1 MALTQ
6 DQFQHFVDEGY
17 VIAERALNDT
27 DLDPVIG
34 GIEAFVDKRARILHE
49 KGLINRLYEGEPFE
63 RRLALITQENTLI
76 YDDIDIMHMRA
87 EALFR
92 FLGNDRMLDL
102 VGSLVG
108 PEITC
113 SPIQHLRAKL
123 PETVASGGN
132 GRSGD
137 SGSGDNGDSG
147 NDGSGANGVNDGSGD
162 GANTENGE
170 SDALAARIKENVAPW
185 HQDAQVHHE
194 DADPVFILTVWLP
207 LCDTDEENGCL
218 QIIPRVHHHR
228 TVYWSEGFGIEEGG
242 LPEGEVLSLPMKKGD
257 VLLMHKL
264 IPHRSIPNQSGSIR
278 WSLDLRYQQ
287 TGLPT
292 GRSFYPNFIVRSQ
305 RHPEFVLSDYNTWSR
320 GWEEALKVT
329 SKRPPRKNRPT
340 EPTPIRMYG

>member
-1 MALTQ
+1 MSLTR

-17 VIAERALNDT
+17 VIVEDALASD
-27 DLDPVIG
+27 DLDPVIA
-34 GIEAFVDKRARILHE
+34 GIAAFVDERARTLHREGLISDLHE
-49 KGLINRLYEGEPFE
+49 NEPFE
-63 RRLALITQENTLI
+63 RRLALITRENTSI
-76 YDDIDIMHMRA
+76 YDDIDIMKMRH
-87 EALFR
+87 EAVFR
-92 FLGNDRMLDL
+92 FLGNDRMLNL
-102 VGSLVG
+102 VESLVG

-123 PETVASGGN
+123 PANLAGLPGQGNGGGN
-132 GRSGD
+132 GG
-137 SGSGDNGDSG
+137 
-147 NDGSGANGVNDGSGD
+147 GD
-162 GANTENGE
+162 GNSGGGGGGGNGE
-170 SDALAARIKENVAPW
+170 EDALAARIRENVAPW

-218 QIIPRVHHHR
+218 QIIPRVHHSR
-228 TVYWSEGFGIEEGG
+228 TVYWSEGFGIEEDR
-242 LPEGEVLSLPMKKGD
+242 LPEGEVLSLPMRKGD

-264 IPHRSIPNQSGSIR
+264 IPHRSIPNRSGTIR

-292 GRSFYPNFIVRSQ
+292 GRSFYPNFIVRSR
-305 RHPEFVLSDYNTWSR
+305 RHPEFVLSDYATWNR

-329 SKRPPRKNRPT
+329 AQRPPRKNKPI

>member
-6 DQFQHFVDEGY
+6 DQFRHFAEEGY
-17 VIAERALNDT
+17 VIVEGALTDD
-27 DLDPVIG
+27 DLDPVIA
-34 GIEAFVDKRARILHE
+34 GIEAFVDERARSLHE
-49 KGLINRLYEGEPFE
+49 EGRITELHEGEPFE
-63 RRLALITQENTLI
+63 RRLALVTREDTSI
-76 YDDIDIMHMRA
+76 YDDIDIMNMRA
-87 EALFR
+87 EAVFR
-92 FLGNDRMLDL
+92 FLGNDRLLNL
-102 VGSLVG
+102 VQSFVG

-123 PETVASGGN
+123 PDNVIHGGN
-132 GRSGD
+132 GD
-137 SGSGDNGDSG
+137 
-147 NDGSGANGVNDGSGD
+147 
-162 GANTENGE
+162 E
-170 SDALAARIKENVAPW
+170 SAHSERNEDLAARVKENVAPW

-218 QIIPRVHHHR
+218 QIIPRVHHQQM
-228 TVYWSEGFGIEEGG
+228 VYWSEGFGIEDGE

-264 IPHRSIPNQSGSIR
+264 IPHRSIPNHSGSIR

-305 RHPEFVLSDYNTWSR
+305 RHPEFVLTDYNTWRR

-329 SKRPPRKNRPT
+329 AQRPPRKNRPT

>member
-1 MALTQ
+1 MKLRCRYDVTAPERETTDMSLTR
-6 DQFQHFVDEGY
+6 DQFQHFIDEGY
-17 VIAERALNDT
+17 VVVEGALTSD
-27 DLDPVIG
+27 DLDPVIA
-34 GIEAFVDKRARILHE
+34 GIEAFVDERARALHREGRISDLHE
-49 KGLINRLYEGEPFE
+49 HEPFE
-63 RRLALITQENTLI
+63 RRLALITRQDTAI
-76 YDDIDIMHMRA
+76 YDDIDIMNMRA
-87 EALFR
+87 EAVFR
-92 FLGNDRMLDL
+92 FLGNGRMLDL
-102 VGSLVG
+102 VEPFVG

-123 PETVASGGN
+123 PEGLNSRSSHGRDGGN
-132 GRSGD
+132 GG
-137 SGSGDNGDSG
+137 GTGGGNGD
-147 NDGSGANGVNDGSGD
+147 
-162 GANTENGE
+162 E
-170 SDALAARIKENVAPW
+170 DALAARIRENVAPW

-218 QIIPRVHHHR
+218 QIIPRVHHSR
-228 TVYWSEGFGIEEGG
+228 TVYWSEGFGIEEGR
-242 LPEGEVLSLPMKKGD
+242 LPEGEVLSLPMRKGD

-264 IPHRSIPNQSGSIR
+264 IPHRSIPNRSGTIR

-305 RHPEFVLSDYNTWSR
+305 RHPEFVLSDYGTWSR

-329 SKRPPRKNRPT
+329 AKRPPRKNKPT

>member
-17 VIAERALNDT
+17 VIVKGAFTGD
-27 DLDPVIG
+27 DLDPVIA
-34 GIEAFVDKRARILHE
+34 GIEAFVDERARSLHE
-49 KGLINRLYEGEPFE
+49 EGSITKLHEGEPFE
-63 RRLALITQENTLI
+63 RRLAQITRENTSI

-132 GRSGD
+132 GR
-137 SGSGDNGDSG
+137 NGDG
-147 NDGSGANGVNDGSGD
+147 GGDGVN
-162 GANTENGE
+162 AENGDE
-170 SDALAARIKENVAPW
+170 DALAARIRENVAPW

-218 QIIPRVHHHR
+218 QIIPRVHHHG

-329 SKRPPRKNRPT
+329 SQRPPRKNRPT